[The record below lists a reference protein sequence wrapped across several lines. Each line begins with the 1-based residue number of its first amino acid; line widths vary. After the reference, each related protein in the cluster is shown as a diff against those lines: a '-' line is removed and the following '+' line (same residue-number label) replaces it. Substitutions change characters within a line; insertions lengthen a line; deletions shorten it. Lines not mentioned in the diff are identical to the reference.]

1 MPTYGLQYVIP
12 NRDVKIVLWIMIG
25 KTVDWIPN
33 LVSVSKAFSVLDT
46 VLCVFRIDKC
56 HLTLGLLS

>member
-12 NRDVKIVLWIMIG
+12 NRDVKIVLNHDWE
-25 KTVDWIPN
+25 TVDWIPN